1 MAFWTG
7 GDRSRIDSL
16 FRQSGLC
23 RDKWKDREDYREKTI
38 NAALTHTTEFY
49 NPNAVTSLT
58 SPSAKKSQ
66 KSEQHRANTQDILSE
81 ISLLDEPTPEKIQT
95 KLWDFVIDASYW
107 TPAEL
112 GRFCDKLNIEY
123 SVTKT
128 WLRGWK
134 RAVITEKRKR
144 SARGH
149 VLAAQS
155 RFSATNAGEKPT
167 SAGDS
172 PRRGVRKSTKAAGGH
187 GG

>member
-1 MAFWTG
+1 MRLTLPFV
-7 GDRSRIDSL
+7 
-16 FRQSGLC
+16 GLY
-23 RDKWKDREDYREKTI
+23 REDKWGEREDYRERTI
-38 NAALTHTTEFY
+38 NAALEKVTEYY
-49 NPNAVTSLT
+49 NGNERVVIKARADSTS
-58 SPSAKKSQ
+58 AIA
-66 KSEQHRANTQDILSE
+66 RARSKGNSQDILNE
-81 ISLLDEPTPEKIQT
+81 ISLLNEPTPEKIQT

-144 SARGH
+144 SAQ
-149 VLAAQS
+149 AQS

-167 SAGDS
+167 IVVSNRFMREITDDIISAINQVNSG
-172 PRRGVRKSTKAAGGH
+172 
-187 GG
+187 